1 MSAFTEQW
9 DAMIAAQPP
18 DWSTLLFELRLRDP
32 YQSEEAALV
41 LAPLNPWHEENWRS
55 GVFHMRAAR
64 VQGYG
69 TSPQLCRKR
78 LSTLDQVGIAG
89 TLRFE
94 RRLSDV
100 RPVATQGA
108 L

>member
-1 MSAFTEQW
+1 MSALTEQW

-18 DWSTLLFELRLRDP
+18 DWSMLLFELRLRDP